1 MKGLQHGFVAG
12 LRFAGMPQFCTAS
25 GEYKDLPPDPWAT
38 VAPADALCI
47 AQCFALAGYDAEAGL
62 AVPPVALTSAQA
74 LQPWLASQLRR
85 HDVQVGEASGS
96 GCPAAVGSMVKR
108 ALWAQGLALLQLQP
122 ARDGST
128 RRWVLITGVEWREYG
143 QGNET
148 TKSKPCFYWIR
159 QSRGSGPAV
168 TTRACR
174 WPGKAGDLN

>member
-1 MKGLQHGFVAG
+1 M
-12 LRFAGMPQFCTAS
+12 
-25 GEYKDLPPDPWAT
+25 
-38 VAPADALCI
+38 
-47 AQCFALAGYDAEAGL
+47 
-62 AVPPVALTSAQA
+62 
-74 LQPWLASQLRR
+74 
-85 HDVQVGEASGS
+85 
-96 GCPAAVGSMVKR
+96 KR

-143 QGNET
+143 KVT